1 MFNKI
6 YLHIGLPKTGTS
18 YLQNALDALS
28 RSGLLAHT
36 SYPVLNNNDDHTT
49 IQSGN
54 GEAIAFQLLSKEVP
68 DFCAQTV
75 TRLTE
80 KLLAAADHSKA
91 NLLISSEHFS
101 DADTSRMLY
110 FLDILKAHSVSIE
123 VLLFV
128 RPVDR
133 LCHSRYHQEVKR
145 HAESRAY
152 GADFFRT
159 FCERLLKQVESIG
172 SLPCSVNLFDYK
184 RRGLLAV
191 LLKFLGEDPDVQ
203 ISFTDQTVNRSLTD
217 EELRLLRQINALF
230 KRPELSTCI
239 SDRWIYANPQARSK
253 VEDADRERL
262 FAVLRQVFSEQGE
275 RIAAPICQDLLQ
287 RLLPAAE
294 GLQGAELGRH
304 HVSPDDQTC
313 AEDLIQM
320 ALEEISRSMSMEEK
334 VGEYAK
340 QLAPT
345 RDLFDPVHYL
355 LLNRDVLAAGV
366 DPVQHFK
373 QFGRNEGR
381 FSSFVTLPKIF
392 D

>member
-6 YLHIGLPKTGTS
+6 YLHVGLPKTGTS

-28 RSGLLAHT
+28 RSGLLLHT
-36 SYPVLNNNDDHTT
+36 SYPVLNNDNDHTH

-54 GEAIAFQLLSKEVP
+54 GEAIAFQLLAEEAP
-68 DFCAQTV
+68 DFCTH
-75 TRLTE
+75 TILRLTE
-80 KLLAAADHSKA
+80 NILAAADHSKA

-101 DADTSRMLY
+101 DADPARMLY
-110 FLDILKAHSVSIE
+110 FLDILSAHCASVE

-152 GADFFRT
+152 GADFFQA
-159 FCERLLKQVESIG
+159 FCEKLLRQVESIG
-172 SLPCSVNLFDYK
+172 SLPCAVHLFDYK
-184 RRGLLAV
+184 TRGLLAT
-191 LLKFLGEDPDVQ
+191 LLAFLGEDPELQVP
-203 ISFTDQTVNRSLTD
+203 FTDQTVNRSLT
-217 EELRLLRQINALF
+217 ENELRLLRQINALF
-230 KRPELSTCI
+230 KRPHLSTRI

-253 VEDADRERL
+253 VEGADRQQL
-262 FAVLRQVFSEQGE
+262 FTVLREMISERGE
-275 RIAAPICQDLLQ
+275 RVAAPICQALLE
-287 RLLPAAE
+287 RLLPAVGA
-294 GLQGAELGRH
+294 LQVVERERQET
-304 HVSPDDQTC
+304 SPDDQSR
-313 AEDLIQM
+313 AEDLLEM

-340 QLAPT
+340 QLVPT
-345 RDLFDPVHYL
+345 RDIFDPVHYL
-355 LLNRDVLAAGV
+355 LINRDVLAAGV

-381 FSSFVTLPKIF
+381 FSAFVTIPEIF